1 MTRGEACNVL
11 CLNKLPGHGR
21 QTVEVIEIAREYVSF
36 PRTRGK
42 QDQAIDIARDISIFE
57 ARAHDAEGDQR

>member
-1 MTRGEACNVL
+1 MAGKMS
-11 CLNKLPGHGR
+11 KLLKLHASTFR
-21 QTVEVIEIAREYVSF
+21 F

-42 QDQAIDIARDISIFE
+42 HDQAIDIARDISILE

>member
-1 MTRGEACNVL
+1 VKRGEACNVL

-21 QTVEVIEIAREYVSF
+21 QNVEVIEIAREYVSF
-36 PRTRGK
+36 SADPRQTS
-42 QDQAIDIARDISIFE
+42 QAIDIARDISILE